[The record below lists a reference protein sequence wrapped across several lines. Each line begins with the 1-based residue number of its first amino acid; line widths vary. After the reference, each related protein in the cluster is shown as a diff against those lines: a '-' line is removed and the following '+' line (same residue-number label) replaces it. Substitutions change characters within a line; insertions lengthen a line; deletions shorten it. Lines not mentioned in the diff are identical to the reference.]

1 MNVRQLS
8 TWQVHRPAAAPDGA
22 GGQTVTLPQVA
33 VERGDIRELVGV
45 ELIEARQAGAEH
57 THSGYF
63 RRRAD
68 IKRNDELRRGGE
80 ALQVLTVVEAFP
92 PGIDRLR
99 VTARTIEAG
108 S

>member
-1 MNVRQLS
+1 MHVRQLS
-8 TWQVHRPAAAPDGA
+8 TWRVHRPAAAADGS

-57 THSGYF
+57 THTGWF
-63 RRRAD
+63 RLRAD
-68 IKRNDELRRGGE
+68 IARNDELRSNGQR
-80 ALQVLTVVEAFP
+80 LLVLTASETFP
-92 PGIDRLR
+92 AMRLR